1 MHVFYNTC
9 KAINNTRIS
18 KETICVVW
26 ASAHEV
32 ADLVVWLKKAILLN
46 SKDSNEKPHDKT
58 SKIGVQCAK
67 TGISPS
73 VWYTP
78 MSHLFM
84 HKFLEEGQVFN
95 TRQ

>member
-18 KETICVVW
+18 NETICAVG

-32 ADLVVWLKKAILLN
+32 TVLEVWLKKVIILN
-46 SKDSNEKPHDKT
+46 SKDPDEKPHDKT

-67 TGISPS
+67 TEISQS
-73 VWYTP
+73 AWCTP

-84 HKFLEEGQVFN
+84 HKFLVEGQVFS